1 MVMVLV
7 VGWVMLSL
15 SGSGSA
21 SVSESRKY
29 SSCVAGEFC
38 PDKALNMYS
47 WENLILMLN
56 QT

>member
-15 SGSGSA
+15 SGSGST
-21 SVSESRKY
+21 SVSESRMY
-29 SSCVAGEFC
+29 GSCVAGEFC
-38 PDKALNMYS
+38 PDKTLNMYS